1 MEEGGGTVAHRRWYW
16 KLYLGLMALF
26 TAGVVGVSL
35 YFWGEAA
42 SYYRVTDWLTLPVY
56 VVQLVGLFGFVYG
69 RRIGSALLWKL
80 VLAVT
85 VLELAWGFYGTVR
98 DADPLFGGEL
108 AFLLGM
114 AAVGAVVYLP
124 LVIALFIYA
133 FRSPGIWAGRVSV
146 PA

>member
-1 MEEGGGTVAHRRWYW
+1 MHRRWYW

-42 SYYRVTDWLTLPVY
+42 SYYRVTDWLSLPVY

-69 RRIGSALLWKL
+69 RRIASALLWKL

-85 VLELAWGFYGTVR
+85 VLELAWGFYETVR
-98 DADPLFGGEL
+98 DADPLAGGEL
-108 AFLLGM
+108 PFLLALG
-114 AAVGAVVYLP
+114 AVGAVLYLP
-124 LVIALFIYA
+124 LVVALFIYA
-133 FRSPGIWAGRVSV
+133 FRSPGLWAHHPSA